1 MSSQSL
7 ALVARGIVVASLAR
21 ARILLV
27 NTKLVPSSGRPKAI
41 TDLVAPTLIVSSL
54 E

>member
-1 MSSQSL
+1 MSSPPL
-7 ALVARGIVVASLAR
+7 ARVARGIVVASLAR

-41 TDLVAPTLIVSSL
+41 TDLVAASLIVSSPK
-54 E
+54 